1 MSVTDELFPITE
13 SYVRAT
19 NHPLGYAI
27 SEDIRD
33 PNKCYLEMYVNTDV
47 GGMIPTSLVEKALP
61 SQQIEYIE
69 SIVREAK
76 RRIS

>member
-1 MSVTDELFPITE
+1 
-13 SYVRAT
+13 
-19 NHPLGYAI
+19 
-27 SEDIRD
+27 
-33 PNKCYLEMYVNTDV
+33 MYVNTDV